1 MVPTVSEQSIEEKI
15 KKKNKIRIA
24 ICIIGIIMAN
34 IELIFFLITDF
45 DVYSLLC
52 IIPILFF
59 DTVLILITLNKL
71 KVITIVLNIAI
82 ILVFIM
88 PVGLFVADELFNIGY
103 HPPSIVMIDTQTAK
117 VHNKKFE
124 NYFGSDVTMTVAK
137 ELLSEIKI
145 NNLTSQR
152 NDEQAIVGVC
162 FISKYAKQDVAHAI
176 YNLDINPEDFN
187 KKVSY
192 ELMFTANVET
202 ITNLL
207 EKGTS
212 YVINVPNTK
221 AFDIIEQKDKTGFE
235 SDNGG
240 FDSLVTGESGG
251 YYSSGFIRL
260 IYIIDNRNRNSSTT
274 NNDVTTNNY
283 NQTYKQYPNA
293 NIIINQNI
301 SRNTDY

>member
-15 KKKNKIRIA
+15 EKKNKIRIA

-82 ILVFIM
+82 ILVFVI
-88 PVGLFVADELFNIGY
+88 PVGLFVAYELFHIGY
-103 HPPSIVMIDTQTAK
+103 HPSIARIDTQTAK

-162 FISKYAKQDVAHAI
+162 FISKYAKQDYAHAI
-176 YNLDINPEDFN
+176 YNLDINPKDFN

-202 ITNLL
+202 ITDLL

-260 IYIIDNRNRNSSTT
+260 IYIIDNRNRYSSTT

-293 NIIINQNI
+293 NIIIDQNI

>member
-15 KKKNKIRIA
+15 EKKNKIRIV

-45 DVYSLLC
+45 DAYSLLC
-52 IIPILFF
+52 LIPILFF

-82 ILVFIM
+82 ILVFII
-88 PVGLFVADELFNIGY
+88 PVGLFVANELFHIGY
-103 HPPSIVMIDTQTAK
+103 HPSIVMIDTQTAK
-117 VHNKKFE
+117 VHNNKFE

-162 FISKYAKQDVAHAI
+162 FISKYAKQDDAHAI
-176 YNLDINPEDFN
+176 YNLDINPKDFN

-202 ITNLL
+202 ITDLL

-212 YVINVPNTK
+212 YIINVPNTK
-221 AFDIIEQKDKTGFE
+221 AFDIVEQKGKTGFE
-235 SDNGG
+235 SDDGG

-274 NNDVTTNNY
+274 NNY